1 MSWLRFVLNLKY
13 QFVLSSLK
21 CERLP
26 VVLTRQVPITL
37 PIILPQVILTSTH
50 INEPTST
57 KSPRTHAP
65 TSPCA
70 HKPTHLRAHE
80 TTITNMAPNS
90 PDEGENS
97 RYHTP
102 RPGAVRTRRPSCSIE
117 RGRDP
122 YGDIDTEPARRSR
135 SVPAYPDRAR
145 QALDWD
151 TLRHIVTSLAPNNT
165 AENQTSSGSRRPRRR
180 RNRRWAKRRWAK
192 RMKAESQN
200 QAVDESDDEPY
211 VRGDSGKEDLEG
223 EHKEQDQQRPF
234 GVNYDGLW
242 RNALSADRDRMRAC
256 FWYGGRSAHIEPSFR
271 VDSVWTIT

>member
-1 MSWLRFVLNLKY
+1 MRASSSCLDTPGSSYLTYHSAPDHTHLYTY
-13 QFVLSSLK
+13 QRAH
-21 CERLP
+21 EH
-26 VVLTRQVPITL
+26 Q
-37 PIILPQVILTSTH
+37 
-50 INEPTST
+50 EPTN
-57 KSPRTHAP
+57 PR
-65 TSPCA
+65 A
-70 HKPTHLRAHE
+70 HKPTHPRAHK

-90 PDEGENS
+90 PDEGETS

-102 RPGAVRTRRPSCSIE
+102 LPGAVRTRRPSCSIE

-122 YGDIDTEPARRSR
+122 YRDIDAEPARRSR

-145 QALDWD
+145 QVLDWD

-165 AENQTSSGSRRPRRR
+165 AENQTGSGSRRPRRR
-180 RNRRWAKRRWAK
+180 RNRRWAERRWAN
-192 RMKAESQN
+192 RMKAENQN

-211 VRGDSGKEDLEG
+211 VRGDSEKEDLEG

-242 RNALSADRDRMRAC
+242 RNALSADRVRMRAC